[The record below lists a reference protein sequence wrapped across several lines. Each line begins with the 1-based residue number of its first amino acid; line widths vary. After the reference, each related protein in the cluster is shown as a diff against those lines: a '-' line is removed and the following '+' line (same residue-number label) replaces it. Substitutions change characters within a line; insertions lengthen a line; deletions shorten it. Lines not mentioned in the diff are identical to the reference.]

1 MSPPIGQIGNL
12 QMGVK
17 IFTNSTS
24 ERGLISKIYKE
35 LKKLTS
41 PNPKKAVKKWGAEL
55 NKIIIW
61 GISNGWEAPKE
72 VFKVLSDQ
80 GNAYQNN
87 PEFHLTQIRM
97 AKIKNSRDSPC
108 WRGCGERGT
117 LLYCWWDWKLVQLL
131 WKSSWQFIRYL
142 KISQIIVLPEDP
154 AIPLLGKYPKD
165 VPPYPKYM
173 CSIMFIASFFVIAS
187 S

>member
-55 NKIIIW
+55 NKIII
-61 GISNGWEAPKE
+61 
-72 VFKVLSDQ
+72 
-80 GNAYQNN
+80 
-87 PEFHLTQIRM
+87 
-97 AKIKNSRDSPC
+97 
-108 WRGCGERGT
+108 
-117 LLYCWWDWKLVQLL
+117 
-131 WKSSWQFIRYL
+131 
-142 KISQIIVLPEDP
+142 
-154 AIPLLGKYPKD
+154 
-165 VPPYPKYM
+165 
-173 CSIMFIASFFVIAS
+173 
-187 S
+187 